1 MHLANYIYI
10 VYIRK
15 IKSSFFGARVP
26 QSNAECLINK
36 HSGPRHSVLKGG
48 NPVNYLRLKPKA
60 CECPDGPHDRLV
72 DGSPL
77 PAALP
82 SEARC
87 EHLGALHLLHPV
99 AM

>member
-1 MHLANYIYI
+1 M
-10 VYIRK
+10 
-15 IKSSFFGARVP
+15 G
-26 QSNAECLINK
+26 E
-36 HSGPRHSVLKGG
+36 GED
-48 NPVNYLRLKPKA
+48 VNYLRLKPKA